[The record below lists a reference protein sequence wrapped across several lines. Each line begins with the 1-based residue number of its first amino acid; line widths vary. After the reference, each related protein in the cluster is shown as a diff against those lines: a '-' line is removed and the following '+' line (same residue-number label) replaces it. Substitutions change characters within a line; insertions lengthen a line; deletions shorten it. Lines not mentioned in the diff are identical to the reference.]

1 MIYSDFRWATGIEC
15 SFIPHLGIDQYRWT
29 QHDRFWRADFEL
41 IANDLGCRWLRYALP
56 WHEIEPQPGQFDWRW
71 FDERLGLFE
80 QLGITPMVDLAHF
93 GVPTWLPD
101 AFADADFPAALERF
115 ARAFGERYAG
125 RVKVVCP
132 VNEPLITSLFC
143 GDIGLWP
150 PYGRGLNNYMTVL
163 SRVAQAVCRAT
174 RALRATMPGV
184 EILVC
189 DSLEVAVTFED
200 SDETTSPFLKES
212 LRSDVTRRMHRR
224 HIVTDLIL
232 GRVNAHHPLLPWL
245 QKHGLSDFDVHW
257 FQRNAQTIDLI
268 GLDYYEHTEVELY
281 TTAEGYYRQRELRP
295 PVGLYAAAQDY
306 WNKYHVPL
314 MVTETSVGGHDGD
327 KIAWL
332 ERSVAD
338 VRRLR
343 AEGFPLIGY
352 TWWPAIDHLDWDGAL
367 LHQTGHI
374 HPVGIYRLERR
385 PGGRL
390 ERIPTGLRDAYRALV
405 EGGNATAGPLVETDA
420 QRDQRAARAAAVAAS
435 RPAALGWPV
444 IAHGTVPWSSVAWH
458 REQHIFSRLSK
469 RHRVLYVEPPV
480 WSEGEEHPRS
490 GLGFHPMFPN
500 LFSLSMHLPAA
511 LGNDPK
517 TAGRECRRLLAETL
531 AQPPLAGQFE
541 GCVHWFTDP
550 AAGPLFMGHFEAR
563 ATVYDG
569 ADLVPEPGLLAHA
582 ATVFAAGHGTEEAI
596 RAAGGQSVFVRDGV
610 AVREFAR
617 TRSRRVAVPNDINF
631 VPRPILGYIGVI
643 DTRLDYALIAAL
655 AESDANWS
663 IVMVGP
669 VTGIDP
675 EQLPRRKNIFWIGP
689 RAYGEM
695 PDYAYGFQVCLAPFA
710 LTDATRLHDPQKIGE
725 YLMAGREV
733 VSTDLPEV
741 GRGFEGLVS
750 VAGSHEEFIAACRR
764 AVDQPDPEAIQ
775 RGRRAMAKHD
785 WKHTVAAMERQVEAM
800 LANRLPAPSRGDA

>member
-1 MIYSDFRWATGIEC
+1 MIHSDFRWATGIEC

-56 WHEIEPQPGQFDWRW
+56 WHEIERQPGQFDWRW
-71 FDERLGLFE
+71 FDERLDLFE
-80 QLGITPMVDLAHF
+80 RLGITPMVDLAHF

-115 ARAFGERYAG
+115 ARAFGERYAD
-125 RVKVVCP
+125 RIKVVCP

-163 SRVAQAVCRAT
+163 SRVAQAICRAT
-174 RALRATMPGV
+174 RALRATIPGV
-184 EILVC
+184 EILVS
-189 DSLEVAVTFED
+189 DSLEVAATYED

-212 LRSDVTRRMHRR
+212 LRADVTRRMHRR

-257 FQRNAQTIDLI
+257 FQRNAQTLDLI

-281 TTAEGYYRQRELRP
+281 TTPEGYYRQRELRP

-306 WNKYHVPL
+306 WDKYHIPL

-343 AEGFPLIGY
+343 AEGFPIIGY
-352 TWWPAIDHLDWDGAL
+352 TWWPVIDHLDWDGAL

-405 EGGNATAGPLVETDA
+405 DGGNATAGPLIETDA
-420 QRDQRAARAAAVAAS
+420 QREHRAARAAAAAAS
-435 RPAALGWPV
+435 RPAPLGWPV
-444 IAHGTVPWSSVAWH
+444 VAHGTVPWSSRAWH
-458 REQHIFSRLSK
+458 REQHLFSRLSK

-480 WSEGEEHPRS
+480 WSEGEEHARS

-511 LGNDPK
+511 LEHDPK
-517 TAGRECRRLLAETL
+517 TAGRECRRLLAE
-531 AQPPLAGQFE
+531 ASG
-541 GCVHWFTDP
+541 
-550 AAGPLFMGHFEAR
+550 AAAAR
-563 ATVYDG
+563 GSIRGDG
-569 ADLVPEPGLLAHA
+569 ALVHRSGGGAVVHGAFRGARDGLRWRGPRTRTGLLAHA
-582 ATVFAAGHGTEEAI
+582 DVVFASGHGTEEAI
-596 RAAGGQSVFVRDGV
+596 RGAGGQSVFVRDGV
-610 AVREFAR
+610 AVRDFAR

-631 VPRPILGYIGVI
+631 VPRPVLGYFGAI

-655 AESDANWS
+655 AEADPNWS

-669 VTGIDP
+669 VAGIDP
-675 EQLPRRKNIFWIGP
+675 EHLPRRKNIFLDRP
-689 RAYGEM
+689 A
-695 PDYAYGFQVCLAPFA
+695 CL
-710 LTDATRLHDPQKIGE
+710 R
-725 YLMAGREV
+725 
-733 VSTDLPEV
+733 
-741 GRGFEGLVS
+741 
-750 VAGSHEEFIAACRR
+750 
-764 AVDQPDPEAIQ
+764 
-775 RGRRAMAKHD
+775 
-785 WKHTVAAMERQVEAM
+785 
-800 LANRLPAPSRGDA
+800 

>member
-1 MIYSDFRWATGIEC
+1 MIPSEFRWATGIEC

-41 IANDLGCRWLRYALP
+41 IGNDLGCRWLRYALP
-56 WHEIEPQPGQFDWRW
+56 WHEIERQPSQFDWRW
-71 FDERLGLFE
+71 FDERLDLFDR
-80 QLGITPMVDLAHF
+80 LGIVPLVDLAHF

-125 RVKVVCP
+125 RVRVVCP
-132 VNEPLITSLFC
+132 INEPLITSLFC

-163 SRVAQAVCRAT
+163 SRVAQAFCRAT

-184 EILVC
+184 EILVS
-189 DSLEVAVTFED
+189 DSLEVAATFED

-212 LRSDVTRRMHRR
+212 LRADVERRMHRR

-257 FQRNAQTIDLI
+257 FQRNAQTLDII

-281 TTAEGYYRQRELRP
+281 TTPEGYYRQRELRP
-295 PVGLYAAAQDY
+295 PVGLYGAAQDY

-314 MVTETSVGGHDGD
+314 MLTETSVGGSDED
-327 KIAWL
+327 KVAWL

-343 AEGFPLIGY
+343 AEGFPIIGY
-352 TWWPAIDHLDWDGAL
+352 TWWPVIDHLDWDGAL

-385 PGGRL
+385 PGGKL
-390 ERIPTGLRDAYRALV
+390 ERVPTGLRDAYRALIQ
-405 EGGNATAGPLVETDA
+405 GGNETAGALVETDS
-420 QRDQRAARAAAVAAS
+420 QREHREARAAATAAR
-435 RPAALGWPV
+435 RPAPLGWPV
-444 IAHGTVPWSSVAWH
+444 IAHGPVPWASLLWQ
-458 REQHIFSRLSK
+458 RPQHVFSCLSR
-469 RHRVLYVEPPV
+469 RHRVLYVESPV
-480 WSEGEEHPRS
+480 WSEGEEHPRA
-490 GLGFHPMFPN
+490 GLGFHPLYPN
-500 LFSLSMHLPAA
+500 LYSLTMHLPTA
-511 LGNDPK
+511 LQDDSK
-517 TAGRECRRLLAETL
+517 AAGRECRRLLAEAL
-531 AQPPLAGQFE
+531 AEPPLSGRFE
-541 GCVHWFTDP
+541 QPVHWFAD
-550 AAGPLFMGHFEAR
+550 AAAAPLFAGRFAAR
-563 ATVYDG
+563 ATVYDA
-569 ADLVPEPGLLAHA
+569 ADHPPDAALLAEA
-582 ATVFAAGHGTEEAI
+582 DIVFTSGHGTREAVE
-596 RAAGGQSVFVRDGV
+596 AAGGRSFLVEDGV

-617 TRSRRVAVPNDINF
+617 VGSRRVAVPNDINF
-631 VPRPILGYIGVI
+631 VPRPVLGYFGTV

-655 AESDANWS
+655 ADADPNWS

-675 EQLPRRKNIFWIGP
+675 EHLPRRKNIFWIGP

-695 PDYAYGFQVCLAPFA
+695 PDYAFGFQVCLAPFA
-710 LTDATRLHDPQKIGE
+710 VTEATRLHRPLKLGE
-725 YLMAGREV
+725 YLMAGRPV

-741 GRGFEGLVS
+741 RRGFGALAA
-750 VAGSHEEFIAACRR
+750 VAGSHEEFIAACRALVDSPDQE
-764 AVDQPDPEAIQ
+764 AVR
-775 RGRRAMAKHD
+775 RGQRAMATRR
-785 WKHTVAAMERQVEAM
+785 WKHAAAAMERHVEDV
-800 LANRLPAPSRGDA
+800 LAGENISA